1 MGTAGVMLNDGR
13 ALVSVGLRRPA
24 LAADLRHIE
33 ICWHGPTKA
42 LLHGRIKIARRAGV
56 VVSLTRRHF

>member
-13 ALVSVGLRRPA
+13 ALVSIGLRRPA

-33 ICWHGPTKA
+33 IYGDGPTEVV
-42 LLHGRIKIARRAGV
+42 LHGSIKIARRAGV